1 MVAGLLGV
9 GLAGVGVSLT
19 RRAWAQGKDRDGWSS
34 THGNARRWV
43 YSCAMTVDGKIQ
55 SMRTTT
61 AFALLA
67 FSLSFAAFGQTP
79 WTTFAKNAHHN
90 ASSITAAQ
98 PLESIH
104 WQTPVDLDPDYLGR
118 RGGVFQGG
126 TGELLIHYGT
136 PLITAANTVIVPVK
150 TGLTGGFKVTART
163 ASTGVLVWSTP
174 TDYLLPPSHGWTPV
188 FGPALTS
195 ERLYFPGAGGTVV
208 FRESPDS
215 ATGAEGLL
223 VFYGLAAYQANPTG
237 FSDTV
242 YINTPLTT
250 DSKGN
255 IYFGFLVSGTSP
267 LPGLVSGI
275 ARIGADGTGTWIP
288 VTTAADDPGMT
299 EVPYNCAPAL
309 SPDSS
314 ILYIA
319 VSNGSAG
326 YLVALNSTTLAP
338 MAHVQLIDPKSG
350 EYSWVY
356 DDSSASPTVGPDGDV
371 YYGVLETPFPEN
383 NDRGWMLHFSAGLA
397 QTKTPGAFGWDET
410 ASVVPAL
417 MVSSYTGSSSYLLMT
432 KYNNYADIGTGNG
445 ENKIAILDPNATE
458 TDPITGVMV
467 MNEVLTIL
475 GVTPDPPLPGVKEWC
490 INSAA
495 VDIPGK
501 SIMANS
507 EDGNLYRWDLTTNTF
522 SQKIA
527 LTAGIGEAYTP
538 TVIGVDGTV
547 YAINDAILFAIGN

>member
-1 MVAGLLGV
+1 
-9 GLAGVGVSLT
+9 
-19 RRAWAQGKDRDGWSS
+19 
-34 THGNARRWV
+34 
-43 YSCAMTVDGKIQ
+43 MTVDGKIQ

-195 ERLYFPGAGGTVV
+195 ERLYFPGPVARWFFARAPIRPLGLRVSS
-208 FRESPDS
+208 FS
-215 ATGAEGLL
+215 TGWR
-223 VFYGLAAYQANPTG
+223 AYQANPTG

-309 SPDSS
+309 SSDSS
-314 ILYIA
+314 IA
-319 VSNGSAG
+319 VYRRQQYFQRRLSGGAR
-326 YLVALNSTTLAP
+326 TAP
-338 MAHVQLIDPKSG
+338 RWRRWRMCSSSIRSPAT
-350 EYSWVY
+350 YAWVT
-356 DDSSASPTVGPDGDV
+356 DDSSASPTVGRDGDV
-371 YYGVLETPFPEN
+371 YYGVLENPFPEN
-383 NDRGWMLHFSAGLA
+383 NDRGWMLHFDAGLA

-410 ASVVPAL
+410 ASVVPAS
-417 MVSSYTGSSSYLLMT
+417 MVSSYTGTSDYLLMT
-432 KYNNYADIGTGNG
+432 KYNNYANIGPG
-445 ENKIAILDPNATE
+445 TE
-458 TDPITGVMV
+458 RTRSRSSIR
-467 MNEVLTIL
+467 
-475 GVTPDPPLPGVKEWC
+475 TPRKRTRSPV
-490 INSAA
+490 
-495 VDIPGK
+495 
-501 SIMANS
+501 
-507 EDGNLYRWDLTTNTF
+507 
-522 SQKIA
+522 
-527 LTAGIGEAYTP
+527 
-538 TVIGVDGTV
+538 
-547 YAINDAILFAIGN
+547 

>member
-1 MVAGLLGV
+1 M
-9 GLAGVGVSLT
+9 
-19 RRAWAQGKDRDGWSS
+19 Q
-34 THGNARRWV
+34 RRWI
-43 YSCAMTVDGKIQ
+43 YRYAMTADGKIQ
-55 SMRTTT
+55 SMRTP
-61 AFALLA
+61 AALALIA
-67 FSLSFAAFGQTP
+67 FSFAPAAFGQAP

-90 ASSITAAQ
+90 ASSATAAQ

-104 WQTPVDLDPDYLGR
+104 WQTPVDLNPDFPVRQPADVRAGA
-118 RGGVFQGG
+118 
-126 TGELLIHYGT
+126 GELLIHYGT
-136 PLITAANTVIVPVK
+136 PLITASNTVIVPVK
-150 TGLTGGFKVTART
+150 TGLTGGFEVTART
-163 ASTGVLVWSTP
+163 ASNGNLVWSAP
-174 TDYLLPPSHGWTPV
+174 TDYILPASHGWTPV

-195 ERLYFPGAGGTVV
+195 QRLYFPGAGGTVV

-215 ATGAEGLL
+215 ATGPEGLIA
-223 VFYGLAAYQANPTG
+223 FYGLAAYQANPTG
-237 FSDTV
+237 FSSTV
-242 YINTPLTT
+242 FINTPLTT
-250 DSKGN
+250 DAKGN
-255 IYFGFLVSGTSP
+255 IYFGFLVSGPSP
-267 LPGLVSGI
+267 LPSLQSGI
-275 ARIGADGTGTWIP
+275 ARIGADGTATWIP

-309 SPDSS
+309 SPDGS
-314 ILYIA
+314 ILYIG

-326 YLVALNSTTLAP
+326 YLVALNSATLAP
-338 MAHVQLIDPKSG
+338 LAHVQLIDPKSG
-350 EYSWVY
+350 EYSWV
-356 DDSSASPTVGPDGDV
+356 DDDASASPTTGPDGDV

-383 NDRGWMLHFSAGLA
+383 NDRGWLLHFSAGLA
-397 QTKTPGAFGWDET
+397 QSKTPGAFGWDDT
-410 ASVVPAL
+410 ASVVPAS

-458 TDPITGVMV
+458 TDPITGVTV

-475 GVTPDPPLPGVKEWC
+475 GVTPDLPLPGVKEWC

-522 SQKIA
+522 SQKIN